1 MRYFFARPSVE
12 LARLWPSHF
21 NLSVMRRLNQIQ
33 LGVEQI
39 ALILKTIKANSRCR
53 LLIFGL
59 GNDSPFWSTLNR
71 EGVTIFLEDN
81 QQWFEKI
88 TKRSPHLTA
97 FLMTYS
103 TRRTDWKKL
112 LDSPSSLQMALPRD
126 VEKTK
131 WDVILVDGPAG
142 YGDDTPGR
150 MKSIYAASRLA
161 AKSADIFTHDCEREV
176 EDAYCKYFLK
186 NENMKVEIKHPE
198 GWLRHYHMHD
208 YTTLA
213 PTTLGGEDGAWEG
226 IGITLEPAKAV
237 CDPMEVPR

>member
-1 MRYFFARPSVE
+1 MRKFLKRQMRYFFARPSSE
-12 LARLWPSHF
+12 LARSWPSHF

-39 ALILKTIKANSRCR
+39 ALISKTIKANSRCR

-59 GNDSPFWSTLNR
+59 GNDSLFWSSLNR
-71 EGVTIFLEDN
+71 EGVTISLEDDP
-81 QQWFEKI
+81 QWLEKI
-88 TKRSPHLTA
+88 TKSRSHLTA
-97 FLMTYS
+97 FRVTYG
-103 TRRTDWKKL
+103 TRRTDWKWL

-142 YGDDTPGR
+142 WGDDTPGR

-161 AKSADIFTHDCEREV
+161 AKSADIFAHDCEREV

-186 NENMKVEIKHPE
+186 NENMKAEVKHPE
-198 GWLRHYHMHD
+198 GWLRHYHMLDH
-208 YTTLA
+208 TTLTGSA
-213 PTTLGGEDGAWEG
+213 EEKPSEAATVSAM
-226 IGITLEPAKAV
+226 A
-237 CDPMEVPR
+237 